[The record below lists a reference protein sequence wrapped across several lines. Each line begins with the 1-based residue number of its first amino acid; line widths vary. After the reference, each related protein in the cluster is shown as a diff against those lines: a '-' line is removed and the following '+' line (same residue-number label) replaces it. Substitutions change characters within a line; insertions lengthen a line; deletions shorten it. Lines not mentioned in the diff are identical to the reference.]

1 MSQQPVTGIAETIRH
16 FEKVGEN
23 VVSGG
28 KLIPKKISD
37 SWVLMIHLTDAIDS
51 GDYLRAVDVHP
62 VQAMGDLQEYVVDT
76 SNNPAV
82 TYSGF
87 VEGGTKYM
95 PARFPAEKAIERED
109 FVSSIMDFIEKGLG

>member
-1 MSQQPVTGIAETIRH
+1 MSQPVSGIAEIIRH

-23 VVSGG
+23 FERGG
-28 KLIPKKISD
+28 KYIPKKISE
-37 SWVLMIHLTDAIDS
+37 SWQLMIHLTDAIDS

-62 VQAMGDLQEYVVDT
+62 VQGTGDFQEYVVDT

-82 TYSGF
+82 VYEGL

-95 PARFPAEKAIERED
+95 TARFPAEKAIERED
-109 FVSSIMDFIEKGLG
+109 FVTSIMDFVEKGLR